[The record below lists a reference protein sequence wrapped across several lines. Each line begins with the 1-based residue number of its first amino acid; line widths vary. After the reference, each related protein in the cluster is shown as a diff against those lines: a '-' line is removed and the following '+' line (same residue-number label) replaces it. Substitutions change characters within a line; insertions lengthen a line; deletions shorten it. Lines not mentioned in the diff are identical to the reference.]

1 MATINI
7 SIPEKLKQRFFKAF
21 PDENRSALVAR
32 LIERAIEERERR
44 RRGDAAVSRLLARRA
59 HTRPIST
66 AEVRR
71 ILGETRRA

>member
-1 MATINI
+1 MATINV
-7 SIPEKLKQRFFKAF
+7 SITDKLKQRFFKAF

-32 LIERAIEERERR
+32 LIERAIEERDHR
-44 RRGDAAVSRLLARRA
+44 RRGEAAVARLLARRA
-59 HTRPIST
+59 RTRPTST